1 MNGWLRLAHS
11 LLQGRRCAPDRSCRQ
26 GRAWLCR
33 ARGAGSDGDVGR
45 CVPLPPLRPQNA
57 RLYEFSIKPTVCL
70 SRSSSRPALTGSGSN
85 CTCHAD
91 TTGLKQGTL
100 GRDARDC
107 WDPQSSFTARGAP
120 RRRALGWPVWPPRS
134 PAAAVRRR
142 RAELNCVPARG
153 ASDRCKWAERA
164 GRLGRA
170 GGWASGRAALRLS
183 FCYIIYI
190 AAIICAWFMNTR
202 EGHRIIADEEEKTGV
217 YIESGGPK
225 SPTSAAADPLGER
238 QQQPGS
244 DGKICCDRVVRRVL
258 SCRRCCA

>member
-120 RRRALGWPVWPPRS
+120 RRRALGWPDWPPRS

-142 RAELNCVPARG
+142 RAELKCVPARAG
-153 ASDRCKWAERA
+153 RGTKDRIRRVGPGRGTKGRTRRA
-164 GRLGRA
+164 GTGRGTKERMRRAGTGRGTRERMRRAVVQMGRA
-170 GGWASGRAALRLS
+170 SGQTRTSGRVGKRAGCFAVEFLLHHLYRR
-183 FCYIIYI
+183 Y
-190 AAIICAWFMNTR
+190 AR
-202 EGHRIIADEEEKTGV
+202 
-217 YIESGGPK
+217 
-225 SPTSAAADPLGER
+225 
-238 QQQPGS
+238 GS
-244 DGKICCDRVVRRVL
+244 
-258 SCRRCCA
+258 